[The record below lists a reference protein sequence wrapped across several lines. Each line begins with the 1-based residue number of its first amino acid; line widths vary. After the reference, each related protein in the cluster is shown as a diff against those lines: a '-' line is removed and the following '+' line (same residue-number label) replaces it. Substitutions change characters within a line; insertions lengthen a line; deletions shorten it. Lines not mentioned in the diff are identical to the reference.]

1 MFIEVHVIFEKESR
15 IFAAKIFRRNDC
27 ALDIKVV
34 DIFLGENN
42 LWLHVHLI
50 DSRKL
55 LKAKVRLT
63 LLDVHLML
71 ILLSL

>member
-1 MFIEVHVIFEKESR
+1 MGYQLYLKKG
-15 IFAAKIFRRNDC
+15 AKIFSANIFRRDDC

-63 LLDVHLML
+63 LLDLHLML